1 MKHRKDKPYRAYR
14 CAYNLAKECYIAEN
28 GKKLSPYPIEHI
40 NSSTLAD
47 VLRDKPAFI
56 DEDLTLRGFLRIVT
70 LLFRMAF
77 LHRRTGGRPFLCGF
91 IDHPRS

>member
-1 MKHRKDKPYRAYR
+1 MKQRKDKAYISWRRAHI
-14 CAYNLAKECYIAEN
+14 LAKECYIHEN
-28 GKKLSPYPIEHI
+28 GKKSRFPIEHI
-40 NSSTLAD
+40 NTETLAD

-77 LHRRTGGRPFLCGF
+77 LHRRTDGRPFLCGF